1 MIPMRARRAFTLLEL
16 LIVIG
21 VLVALSAI
29 VLPYGTQLLD
39 SQSFERTVDDTMSQA
54 MSARAWAQRE
64 GAVVELVVTNDGTR
78 IEVRAVDLLR
88 QAEDGTEGAAGADGM
103 ESALRGTRKAQRLK
117 AEMERRVADV
127 ANRAGASA
135 GASMGESGAGGDGG
149 FEQTIDESWAS
160 RALEFGMH
168 AGTEAPS
175 SEVERSEFSTAAG
188 DERIALFLPDGSAAA
203 VRELWIQAGARSTRI
218 SIDPLFGEVR
228 RIDSSAKVIR
238 TGPADRLRDG
248 GSQSQRS
255 AP

>member
-1 MIPMRARRAFTLLEL
+1 
-16 LIVIG
+16 
-21 VLVALSAI
+21 
-29 VLPYGTQLLD
+29 
-39 SQSFERTVDDTMSQA
+39 
-54 MSARAWAQRE
+54 
-64 GAVVELVVTNDGTR
+64 
-78 IEVRAVDLLR
+78 
-88 QAEDGTEGAAGADGM
+88 
-103 ESALRGTRKAQRLK
+103 
-117 AEMERRVADV
+117 MERRVADV

-135 GASMGESGAGGDGG
+135 DASMGESGAGGDGG
-149 FEQTIDESWAS
+149 FEQTIEESWAS

-175 SEVERSEFSTAAG
+175 SEAERSEFSTAAG

-238 TGPADRLRDG
+238 TGPADRSRDG
-248 GSQSQRS
+248 GSQSQGS